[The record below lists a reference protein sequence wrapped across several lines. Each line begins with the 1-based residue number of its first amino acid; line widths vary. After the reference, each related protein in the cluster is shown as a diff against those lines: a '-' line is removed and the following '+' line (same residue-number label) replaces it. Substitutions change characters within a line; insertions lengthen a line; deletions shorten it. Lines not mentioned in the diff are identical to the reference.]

1 MKYSR
6 TAMHALLDPPARR
19 EDECREAFARSAR
32 LALAGLLAPPA
43 LLGLVSALGHPLRDA
58 AEPAFW
64 IGALAGFG
72 GAGWFAGRR
81 LGIGP
86 RRQAALAGAF
96 LAAALLVSPV
106 FRELNGLTGHESL
119 LSVAAVTLAAFSAAF
134 GLAGWLSANAVG
146 VTRFGA
152 RGVAA
157 CAAGGLAGGAFALLP
172 FCWAWLRLDVPGESY
187 LVMTLAV
194 AGFLGCLIAPF
205 HLVGLALD
213 RARDRMG
220 LARP

>member
-1 MKYSR
+1 
-6 TAMHALLDPPARR
+6 MHALLDAPAHRG
-19 EDECREAFARSAR
+19 DEFREAFARSAR
-32 LALAGLLAPPA
+32 VALAGLLAPPA
-43 LLGLVSALGHPLRDA
+43 LLALVSALGYPLRA
-58 AEPAFW
+58 SAEPAFW

-81 LGIGP
+81 LGIGS

-106 FRELNGLTGHESL
+106 FRDLNGLTGHEPMIA
-119 LSVAAVTLAAFSAAF
+119 VAAVTLAAFGAAF
-134 GLAGWLSANAVG
+134 GLAGWLSAKAVG
-146 VTRFGA
+146 VTRLGA
-152 RGVAA
+152 RGLAA

-187 LVMTLAV
+187 LAMTLAV
-194 AGFLGCLIAPF
+194 TGFLGCLIAPF
-205 HLVGLALD
+205 HVVGLVLD
-213 RARDRMG
+213 RARNRVG